1 MKVIR
6 LARILPAAA
15 LACLVSASAAH
26 SASVT
31 DNPEGRWTGTLQCSR
46 AEMGCVDMP
55 VVLQIT
61 SDGHDMSYTA
71 KVTYVAGGT
80 AAQGPSI
87 TFVMKPELHT
97 LTAHYT
103 DFTDRQFWAL
113 KLDGNSLGGV
123 RLVNEHYIDRFVYLT
138 RDTQS

>member
-1 MKVIR
+1 MKVTR
-6 LARILPAAA
+6 LARILPVAV

-26 SASVT
+26 SASVPDT
-31 DNPEGRWTGTLQCSR
+31 PEGRWTGTLQCTRS
-46 AEMGCVDMP
+46 ALSCVDMP

-61 SDGHDMSYTA
+61 PDGHDLSYTA
-71 KVTYVAGGT
+71 KISYGAGDSQAT
-80 AAQGPSI
+80 GPAI

-113 KLDGNSLGGV
+113 RLDGDSLGGV
-123 RLVNEHYIDRFVYLT
+123 RLVNDHYIDRYVYLT
-138 RDTQS
+138 RDRQP